1 MYTVRWLNPVE
12 LAEYDYTGEIRRKVE
27 NWPKVASF
35 APVSQFYD
43 CSPEDGMNFIR
54 VHDDRLEN
62 TKHQAYIAYDRE
74 TYSKYGRQGGTVPL
88 ADLKQVLLPYYERA
102 EFHPTMHPALLAGR
116 DFLISWIK
124 DLIRK
129 YGYPQLRPS
138 CIRGTYSGCPL
149 GGKKGSFDAET
160 LLGNSA
166 HALPAVPGVRIMRN
180 SIRAIFMIPNQAIHM
195 MGPVL
200 NGMKDFLVTYLP
212 QLFDGWR
219 NPAITMHT
227 RIQNAVD
234 RGWASLELD
243 YIKMDQGFI
252 LWVFHNVIL
261 PIYEVAFPQNYI
273 SFAYAVEEAF
283 SRPLFFGD
291 ALWEGTHSL
300 FSGEP
305 FTNDF
310 ETIYTVVKVIGA
322 LLISHKFYSPF
333 TLVANGDDMTLLV
346 KSLRTADKVYHICS
360 DIAAST
366 GMFIHELG
374 DKTRL
379 VQHDSR
385 FCRHVYYVG
394 GIRNPNPGTYPAILA
409 MNNILQPERPQS
421 NPGIAAVADLA
432 RLDGCA
438 NVPYFTEM
446 LQYLRSH
453 STHKFVISE
462 DDVDNYNNISDWWA
476 RLYGTKWS
484 PDSSI
489 AWNTMQH
496 LS

>member
-1 MYTVRWLNPVE
+1 MLNVRYLNPIE

-35 APVSQFYD
+35 APVSQFYN
-43 CSPEDGMNFIR
+43 CSPEDGLNFIR
-54 VHDDRLEN
+54 EHDDRLSN
-62 TKHQAYIAYDRE
+62 TRHAPYVAYDRE
-74 TYSKYGRQGGTVPL
+74 TYSKYGRQGGSIPL
-88 ADLKQVLLPYYERA
+88 CQYKQMLLPYYERA
-102 EFHPTMHPALLAGR
+102 DFHPTMHPALLAGR
-116 DFLISWIK
+116 DFIISYLR
-124 DLIRK
+124 DLIAQ
-129 YGYPQLRPS
+129 YGYPQERPS

-149 GGKKGSFDAET
+149 GGVKGTFDAES
-160 LLGNSA
+160 LLGNTA

-180 SIRAIFMIPNQAIHM
+180 SPRAIFMIPNQAIHQ
-195 MGPVL
+195 MGGVL
-200 NGMKDFLVTYLP
+200 NGMKDFLVTHLP
-212 QLFDGWR
+212 MLFDGWR
-219 NPAITMHT
+219 NPALTMHV
-227 RIQNAVD
+227 RLQNAVD

-261 PIYEVAFPQNYI
+261 PIYEVAFPQSYI
-273 SFAYAVEEAF
+273 MFATAVEEAF

-291 ALWEGTHSL
+291 CLWEGTHAL

-310 ETIYTVVKVIGA
+310 ETIYTIIKVIGA

-333 TLVANGDDMTLLV
+333 LLVANGDDMTLLT
-346 KSLRTADKVYHICS
+346 KHMRTAERVYHICAE
-360 DIAAST
+360 IAEST
-366 GMFIHELG
+366 GMRIHALG

-379 VQHDSR
+379 VEHETR
-385 FCRHVYYVG
+385 FCRHTYYPG
-394 GIRNPNPGTYPAILA
+394 GMRNPNPGAYPAVLA
-409 MNNILQPERPQS
+409 MNNILQPERPQKD
-421 NPGIAAVADLA
+421 PGIAAVADLA

-446 LQYLRSH
+446 LQFLRSR
-453 STHKFVISE
+453 STHKFVLSE
-462 DDVDNYNNISDWWA
+462 EDVVKYNSVSDWWV

-484 PDSSI
+484 PESSV
-489 AWNTMQH
+489 AWNTMQK